1 MNFGQLL
8 KLTVVGIKQRLETNV
23 LSLYKKLQSIED
35 LIVSGSF
42 DWIDVY
48 VWGKLV
54 NAALYKIHNF
64 FYVHE

>member
-1 MNFGQLL
+1 MY
-8 KLTVVGIKQRLETNV
+8 
-23 LSLYKKLQSIED
+23 SLFTKLQSIED

-64 FYVHE
+64 FMYTNRMHCLDCSSMKNE